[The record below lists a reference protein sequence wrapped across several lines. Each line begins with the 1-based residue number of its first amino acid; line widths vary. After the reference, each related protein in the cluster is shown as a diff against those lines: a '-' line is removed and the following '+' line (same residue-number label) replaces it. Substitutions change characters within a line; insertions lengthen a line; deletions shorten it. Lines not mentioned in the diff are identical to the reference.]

1 MRVEAPLEAQ
11 LVEELF
17 EFWLPIFGLPNDLN
31 PETLLGLENPQSFIS
46 AYTRRLG
53 DKLAGTCLVIRSQ
66 VMPDL
71 GGFSEV
77 ATSPDARRTGIA
89 SALSQQARDD
99 FSDRGGKALFLG
111 TVNPGAARIYFRLGW
126 RKLAGTNV
134 MLNVID
140 GDSPEEFMLDF
151 FRDLGPAGVSVAS
164 PGDRMPL
171 IPVLLAPHDWQV
183 LDLNV
188 GMLSTRY
195 AVQDSCLGLYRRY
208 SALASDGQGSWFC
221 ARTKLGHVVGI
232 SSAARGS
239 KSGCRV
245 DGFAHREY
253 ASSWEEL
260 ISSAIDWGAARNASP
275 IWTTVS
281 IEDEEKLS
289 LFESFGFKGMGSGE
303 SLDFG
308 NRHVGTIR
316 LELA

>member
-1 MRVEAPLEAQ
+1 MRFEAPLEAQ

-53 DKLAGTCLVIRSQ
+53 DEMAGTCLVIRSQ

-77 ATSPDARRTGIA
+77 ATSPDTRRTGIA

-99 FSDRGGKALFLG
+99 FRDRGGKALFLG

-126 RKLAGTNV
+126 RKLAGANV
-134 MLNVID
+134 MLNVMN

-151 FRDLGPAGVSVAS
+151 FRDLGPAKVGVAS
-164 PGDRMPL
+164 PGDRVPM
-171 IPVLLAPHDWQV
+171 IPVLLTPHDWQV
-183 LDLNV
+183 LDLNI

-195 AVQDSCLGLYRRY
+195 VVQDSCLGLYRRY

-221 ARTKLGHVVGI
+221 ARTSLGHVVGI
-232 SSAARGS
+232 SSAVLD
-239 KSGCRV
+239 SGCRV

-260 ISSAIDWGAARNASP
+260 IRSAIDWGADRNASP

-281 IEDEEKLS
+281 IEDKEKLS

-303 SLDFG
+303 SVDFG
-308 NRHVGTIR
+308 SRHVGTIR